1 MAKGKRKKQVRTR
14 SYRRQHRQQRARKS
28 ILIVCEGKKT
38 EPIYFESLCS
48 ELTLPLVTPIWPL
61 FEQNVYD
68 KGIQIKTTNTQIHP
82 LELTSWLKC

>member
-38 EPIYFESLCS
+38 EPIYFEALCS
-48 ELTLPLVTPIWPL
+48 ERYHLS
-61 FEQNVYD
+61 
-68 KGIQIKTTNTQIHP
+68 K
-82 LELTSWLKC
+82 S